1 LLDLIPLPD
10 NFLIGKNNLFPMCQI
25 EAMALGLEP
34 VNHLGPDD
42 LLFEVHGH
50 LVLLFQQVLSH
61 VD

>member
-1 LLDLIPLPD
+1 
-10 NFLIGKNNLFPMCQI
+10 MCQI